1 MNRRELLAALGGC
14 LVWTFDA
21 RAQQSE
27 KKFRVGWATIVDQET
42 LRPFHEAFVST
53 LHALGYVEGQ
63 NITYDIRY
71 AEGDPTRLPVLVDEL
86 ISRKPD
92 VLVGIEPV
100 VRVMASK
107 TSTIPIVIQNS
118 ADPVAAGLVKSLA
131 HPGGNVTGVSMQW
144 AELGPKQI
152 ELLREALPRLTRI
165 AHLLDANVLASRSDE
180 QITRDAAHNLGIAYT
195 PYRVSNRSDIDRA
208 LAEMEQQRPDALLLG
223 YGSGLFTEL
232 IGSCYCREP

>member
-1 MNRRELLAALGGC
+1 MVHARSRLEKYF
-14 LVWTFDA
+14 VWDGQA
-21 RAQQSE
+21 SWIR
-27 KKFRVGWATIVDQET
+27 ET

-63 NITYDIRY
+63 NIVYDIRY
-71 AEGDPTRLPVLVDEL
+71 AEGDPTRLPVLIDEL
-86 ISRKPD
+86 ISLKPD

-100 VRVMASK
+100 ARVMVSK

-118 ADPVAAGLVKSLA
+118 ADPVAAGLVKSLS

-152 ELLREALPRLTRI
+152 ELLREVLPSLTRI
-165 AHLLDANVLASRSDE
+165 AHLLDANVPASRSDE
-180 QITRDAAHNLGIAYT
+180 QITREAAHNLGIAYT

-208 LAEMEQQRPDALLLG
+208 LAEMEAAAAGRAA
-223 YGSGLFTEL
+223 
-232 IGSCYCREP
+232 IG